1 MAKIALLTSGGDA
14 PGMNAAIRSVVRAG
28 LYHGFEIYGVQRGYQ
43 GLIQNELAL
52 FDASSVAGIIQYGGT
67 MLKTA
72 RSEAFKTEVGFQQ
85 AVANLH
91 QAAIETLVVIGG
103 DGSMAGAQKLS
114 NAGIQTITI
123 PGTIDN
129 DMAGTEYTLG
139 FDTALNT
146 VLDAVNKI
154 RDTAASHERVAI
166 IQVMGRRS
174 GHIALT
180 AGLASGAEV
189 ILVPEYAVTMEQV
202 CERLEKTQA
211 RGKLYSIVMVA
222 EGYGQAFT
230 IAEEIAKRTT
240 FNPHVTVL
248 GYIQRGGSPSAQDN
262 IIGSQMGALAV
273 DCVVKGEANCLV
285 AWQHGQIC
293 TVPYSE
299 VDQYKPVLDKKLYE
313 LAHILSL

>member
-28 LYHGFEIYGVQRGYQ
+28 LYYNFEIYGVQRGYQ
-43 GLIQNELAL
+43 GLIQNDMAL
-52 FDASSVAGIIQYGGT
+52 LNASSVAGIIQYGGT

-72 RSEAFKTEVGFQQ
+72 RSEEFKTAAGFQKAVDNLNQ
-85 AVANLH
+85 AD
-91 QAAIETLVVIGG
+91 IGTLIVIGG
-103 DGSMAGAQKLS
+103 DGSMAGAQRLS
-114 NAGIQTITI
+114 LAGIQTITI

-166 IQVMGRRS
+166 IEVMGRRS

-189 ILVPEYAVTMEQV
+189 ILVPEYAVTMDQV
-202 CERLEKTQA
+202 CERLEKTHA

-222 EGYGQAFT
+222 EGYGKVFD
-230 IAEEIAKRTT
+230 IAEEIDRRTT

-262 IIGSQMGALAV
+262 IMGSQMGALAV
-273 DCVVKGEANCLV
+273 ECVVKGEANCLV
-285 AWQHGQIC
+285 AWQQGQLC
-293 TVPYSE
+293 TVTYSA
-299 VDQYKPVLDKKLYE
+299 VDQYKPILDRKLYE
-313 LAHILSL
+313 LAQILSL